1 MAADRGPNLADPLL
15 AALEAQQ
22 QALISGDARALGD
35 AGLALAD
42 ALAGLRK
49 TGVPDAGARDR
60 LSAARRQLVVNAGL
74 LQRSAARNQRALN
87 AIFEPA
93 ATYGLP
99 GTSGLA
105 TPSRAMHR
113 A

>member
-22 QALISGDARALGD
+22 QAPISGDARALGD

-42 ALAGLRK
+42 ALAGLRN

-60 LSAARRQLVVNAGL
+60 LSAARRQPVVNAGL
-74 LQRSAARNQRALN
+74 LQRSAARHQRALN

-99 GTSGLA
+99 SPSGPA
-105 TPSRAMHR
+105 TPSHAPHR
-113 A
+113 D